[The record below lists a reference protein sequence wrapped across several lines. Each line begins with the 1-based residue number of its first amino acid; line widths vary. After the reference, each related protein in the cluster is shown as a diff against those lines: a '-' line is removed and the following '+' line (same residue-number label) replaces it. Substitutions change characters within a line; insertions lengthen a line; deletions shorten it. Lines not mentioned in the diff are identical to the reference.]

1 MIFSDDIPLV
11 PLQSDDEVSE
21 ASDSEDEFTPD
32 LVVEEVIH
40 TPEEEEDMMA
50 PQDLVWETADE
61 THQPFIHPFDDSG
74 SGVTTTLPVM
84 SESECFKL
92 FMSEDF
98 VGNIAEETN
107 KYAHHLKQQGGGRGK
122 MQKWVNTTIPEMFT
136 FLVTVLLMAL
146 VRKNTVKEYWSR
158 DPMFFTPFFHTLFSQ
173 DRFLLIL
180 RSLHITDPN
189 SIIPRDPLGKI
200 RPVISSLTNS
210 FKQVFT
216 PYRKLCIDESLM
228 LWKGRLSFRQ
238 FIPSKRSRFG
248 IKFFLLCDVRTGY
261 LLDMIVYTGSS
272 SDIQLVPGLG
282 VTGSVVTTLLRPFLG
297 RGHALYVDNW
307 YTSPVLF
314 LHLFKH
320 KTGACG
326 TVRKGRKGLP
336 VFKNKMKKG
345 EVDYRKAGQLL
356 ALKWHDKRDVHLL
369 STMSKATVVDTGRVD
384 YTGAPKIKPS
394 CVMEYNGSMG
404 AVDRFDMKN
413 SFVDC
418 TRKTLKWYKKVFFHL
433 VDCAIHNAQI
443 VHQQLTGRVTPSQVF
458 RRELMRQLLEKYHC
472 PRNAPTAGRLSLDN
486 PLRLTGRHFPREVPK
501 TTAQGDSTRRQCKV
515 CLHTTRRPRQRKMTR
530 VFCAPCDAAL
540 CAFPCFEEYHTLKLY

>member
-173 DRFLLIL
+173 DRFFA
-180 RSLHITDPN
+180 N
-189 SIIPRDPLGKI
+189 STVPPHH
-200 RPVISSLTNS
+200 RP
-210 FKQVFT
+210 Q
-216 PYRKLCIDESLM
+216 
-228 LWKGRLSFRQ
+228 Q
-238 FIPSKRSRFG
+238 
-248 IKFFLLCDVRTGY
+248 
-261 LLDMIVYTGSS
+261 
-272 SDIQLVPGLG
+272 
-282 VTGSVVTTLLRPFLG
+282 
-297 RGHALYVDNW
+297 
-307 YTSPVLF
+307 
-314 LHLFKH
+314 
-320 KTGACG
+320 
-326 TVRKGRKGLP
+326 
-336 VFKNKMKKG
+336 
-345 EVDYRKAGQLL
+345 
-356 ALKWHDKRDVHLL
+356 
-369 STMSKATVVDTGRVD
+369 
-384 YTGAPKIKPS
+384 
-394 CVMEYNGSMG
+394 
-404 AVDRFDMKN
+404 
-413 SFVDC
+413 
-418 TRKTLKWYKKVFFHL
+418 
-433 VDCAIHNAQI
+433 HN
-443 VHQQLTGRVTPSQVF
+443 
-458 RRELMRQLLEKYHC
+458 
-472 PRNAPTAGRLSLDN
+472 PT
-486 PLRLTGRHFPREVPK
+486 
-501 TTAQGDSTRRQCKV
+501 
-515 CLHTTRRPRQRKMTR
+515 
-530 VFCAPCDAAL
+530 
-540 CAFPCFEEYHTLKLY
+540 